1 MKIKKGEVFMLSVIA
16 AILGWTLCKDFNFD
30 TNTFEKPALAAVYGI
45 ALLMSV
51 IFIVKNFVN
60 KSSNQE

>member
-1 MKIKKGEVFMLSVIA
+1 MKIKKGEVFMFSVIA
-16 AILGWTLCKDFNFD
+16 AILGWTLYKDFNFD
-30 TNTFEKPALAAVYGI
+30 TSTFEKPALAAFYGI

>member
-1 MKIKKGEVFMLSVIA
+1 MIIKASRNIFSLY
-16 AILGWTLCKDFNFD
+16 KDFNFD
-30 TNTFEKPALAAVYGI
+30 TSTFEKPALAAVYGI